1 VIDIRLDEEAVA
13 RGDGRP
19 FELVTRVAG
28 MQPFP
33 ASSILLSP
41 AAWEK
46 LWSIRRRG
54 IFARLGGDSAD
65 VAELSRAGLLDRR
78 GGLSVA
84 SEDLLHVRAS
94 TVLNFGATADACGK
108 RRTFTGWYVGQQA
121 LVAAEIPQEDGSTVM
136 SIHRT
141 TFSASLGLLI
151 SWLRIGPAWTF
162 GHDIGDGTHDAA
174 AVKQRIDAA
183 PDEEIPLPS
192 DASQTTT
199 RAWRAGEW
207 TSYYVGSPAADMA
220 FQRIRTGEVGWFNPE
235 ELAGGRV
242 KLAPESPLDVM
253 RDVVG
258 LFLKAVRAT
267 H

>member
-1 VIDIRLDEEAVA
+1 MEIRLDTEAVA

-19 FELVTRVAG
+19 FEMLTRVAG

-33 ASSILLSP
+33 ASSILVSP

-54 IFARLGGDSAD
+54 IFARLGGNPEE

-84 SEDLLHVRAS
+84 SEDLLRVRA
-94 TVLNFGATADACGK
+94 TAVLNFGATADARGTH
-108 RRTFTGWYVGQQA
+108 RTFTGWYIGRDA
-121 LVAAEIPQEDGSTVM
+121 LVAAEIPREDGSTVM

-141 TFSASLGLLI
+141 SLSASMGLLI

-162 GHDIGDGTHDAA
+162 PHDIGDGTHDAA
-174 AVKQRIDAA
+174 VVTQRVDAGPADAV
-183 PDEEIPLPS
+183 PLPS
-192 DASQTTT
+192 GASRTTT
-199 RAWRAGEW
+199 RAWHAGEW
-207 TSYYVGSPAADMA
+207 TSYYIASASADMA
-220 FQRIRTGEVGWFNPE
+220 FNRIRTGEVGWFNPE
-235 ELAGGRV
+235 KLGDGRV
-242 KLAPESPLDVM
+242 TLVPESPLDVM

-258 LFLKAVRAT
+258 LFQRALRTT